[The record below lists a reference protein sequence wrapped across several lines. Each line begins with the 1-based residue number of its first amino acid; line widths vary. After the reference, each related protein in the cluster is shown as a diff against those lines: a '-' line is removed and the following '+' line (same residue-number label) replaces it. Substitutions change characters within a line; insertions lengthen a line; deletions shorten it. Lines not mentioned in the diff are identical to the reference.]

1 MASTTTYG
9 DFPGVKV
16 TTSGGAIT
24 GIAVGREQKLVL
36 IAPGDTATG
45 SASVNEPTQISSRL
59 DADRKFGDGSE
70 LAEAMKGALSNGA
83 NIDYLYGIA
92 LDALSVTGETETGS
106 SKGTLTNAPIV
117 EDESTITVTDTVDS
131 NEVTVNYKYEADP
144 GGPSDPDT
152 ININP
157 ITGAWTADS
166 SSDYSFDYEYYDW
179 TTALNSSTNVI
190 EQEETGILGLSNES
204 ESIVTDVSGTVNTM
218 RENYQMAMAVS
229 AAQPTGTTSDGA
241 PEYDTASYTD
251 SIDNDSVFIHAPARK
266 ESSTS
271 TITPALAGLM
281 AGNDLNESIYNRALT
296 TDDLDQRLSSSEAD
310 ELRDEDVIPV
320 RQPPSGGS
328 ILVSDNRSTSQS
340 TDWERDYWKR
350 RIVDQVVLIAKS
362 IGDSVIGRI
371 NDEETQDTVETAI
384 EVNLRGLA
392 QDRLIEPNEGD
403 EENWFV
409 DVYEIN
415 SSTVGIDIG
424 ITPYGIVKRIETS
437 IQISA

>member
-36 IAPGDTATG
+36 IGPGDPSNG
-45 SASVNEPTQISSRL
+45 SASVNEPTMISSRL
-59 DADRKFGDGSE
+59 GADRKFGDGSE
-70 LAEAMKGALSNGA
+70 LSEAMKEALSNGA
-83 NIDYLYGIA
+83 NINYLYGVM
-92 LDALSVTGETETGS
+92 LDQVSVTGETVS
-106 SKGTLTNAPIV
+106 SSTDGTLQNAPIV
-117 EDESTITVTDTVDS
+117 EDVSTITVNDTVDS
-131 NEVTVNYKYEADP
+131 TEVTVQYRYESDP
-144 GGPSDPDT
+144 GAPSDPDT
-152 ININP
+152 VNLNP

-179 TTALNSSTNVI
+179 TTALDSSTNVI

-204 ESIVTDVSGTVNTM
+204 ESVVTDVSGIVNTM

-229 AAQPTGTTSDGA
+229 AAQPTGTSSDDT
-241 PEYDTASYTD
+241 PLYDTSTYTD
-251 SIDNDSVFIHAPARK
+251 SIDNDAVFLHAPARK
-266 ESSTS
+266 EGSTN
-271 TITPALAGLM
+271 TVTPALAGLM
-281 AGNDLNESIYNRALT
+281 AGNSLDESIYNRALT
-296 TDDLDQRLSSSEAD
+296 TDDLDQRLSSSETD
-310 ELRDEDVIPV
+310 ELREEEVIPV

-328 ILVSDNRSTSQS
+328 VLVSDNRSTSQE
-340 TDWERDYWKR
+340 TDWERDYWKK
-350 RIVDQVVLIAKS
+350 RIVDQVILIAKS

-371 NDEETQDTVETAI
+371 NDEETRDTVETAI

-392 QDRLIEPNEGD
+392 QDRLIEPNDGD
-403 EENWFV
+403 ELNWFV
-409 DVYEIN
+409 DVYEID

-424 ITPYGIVKRIETS
+424 VTPYGIVKRIETS